1 MWQNTIM
8 DMIIRVTTTGK
19 QMEQRAG
26 GKHLNLRT
34 NKDEKELEVGDN
46 PEQTQWQGQSSQ
58 TIVEKP

>member
-1 MWQNTIM
+1 MSPEGGMWQNTIV

-26 GKHLNLRT
+26 GTHLNLRT

-46 PEQTQWQGQSSQ
+46 PEQTQ
-58 TIVEKP
+58 